1 MSDYQRPF
9 ITGSR
14 AYGSPSENS
23 DLDIVIRC
31 DRFVAA
37 VVESLIGKCSSD
49 YDHESVSVQCGKIN
63 LHLCTTDREYDRWK
77 LGTRS
82 CEVVAPVDRETAK
95 KLMRVAGVDRNQ
107 IRDVT
112 DYSTQGPGKLPAIT
126 ENGTV
131 TPLRQWMGWEKPEKK

>member
-14 AYGSPSENS
+14 AYGSPSEDS

-31 DRFVAA
+31 DRYIAA
-37 VVESLIGKCSSD
+37 VVESLIGRSTSD
-49 YDHESVSVQCGKIN
+49 YDHESVSVQCGQVN

-95 KLMRVAGVDRNQ
+95 KLLRVAGVDRGE
-107 IRDVT
+107 DLEVSA
-112 DYSTQGPGKLPAIT
+112 YSTRGPGKLPAIT
-126 ENGTV
+126 DGGTV
-131 TPLRQWMGWEKPEKK
+131 TPIRQWMGWDKMQ

>member
-1 MSDYQRPF
+1 MSSEQMPF

-14 AYGSPSENS
+14 AYGSPSEES

-31 DRFVAA
+31 DRYVAA
-37 VVESLIGKCSSD
+37 VVEALVGKCSSD
-49 YDHESVSVQCGKIN
+49 YDHESVSVQCGEVN

-95 KLMRVAGVDRNQ
+95 KLLRVAGVDRGHV
-107 IRDVT
+107 RMVT
-112 DYSTQGPGKLPAIT
+112 EHSTMGPGKLPALT
-126 ENGTV
+126 ENGTA
-131 TPLRQWMGWEKPEKK
+131 TPIRQWMGWDKVQ